1 MKRMT
6 CAAALTTALTTAF
19 TAAFLATM
27 AGGAA
32 SAADMSSQPYYTAP
46 GPLSSYSWT
55 GPYLG
60 ANLGYQWGS
69 VSNNSTSPSGAAGG
83 VQGGYLWQSGR
94 FVFGGEGDL
103 QFSNANDMFS
113 PWKFSNPW
121 FGTVRGRAG
130 VAINNFLLYGTAG
143 FAFGELTGETVG
155 LTTESHASVGWT
167 AGAGVEVGLAGNWSA
182 KAEYL
187 YIDLASSN
195 FTLTGTNNGYSTSL
209 LRLGVNYH
217 F

>member
-1 MKRMT
+1 
-6 CAAALTTALTTAF
+6 
-19 TAAFLATM
+19 
-27 AGGAA
+27 
-32 SAADMSSQPYYTAP
+32 
-46 GPLSSYSWT
+46 
-55 GPYLG
+55 
-60 ANLGYQWGS
+60 
-69 VSNNSTSPSGAAGG
+69 
-83 VQGGYLWQSGR
+83 
-94 FVFGGEGDL
+94 
-103 QFSNANDMFS
+103 MFA

-130 VAINNFLLYGTAG
+130 VAVSNFLIYGTAG

-167 AGAGVEVGLAGNWSA
+167 AGAGVEMGLAGNWSA

-187 YIDLASSN
+187 YMDLASSSFN
-195 FTLTGTNNGYSTSL
+195 LTGTNNGYSASL

>member
-1 MKRMT
+1 MEVSMKRMAY
-6 CAAALTTALTTAF
+6 AAAF
-19 TAAFLATM
+19 M
-27 AGGAA
+27 AMTGMAMTGAA
-32 SAADMSSQPYYTAP
+32 SAADLPQPYYTAP
-46 GPLSSYSWT
+46 APLSAYSWT

-60 ANLGYQWGS
+60 GNLGYQWGS
-69 VSNNSTSPSGAAGG
+69 VSSNPTKPSGVAGG
-83 VQGGYLWQSGR
+83 VQGGYLWQTGR

-103 QFSNANDMFS
+103 QLSNADDMFA

-130 VAINNFLLYGTAG
+130 VAVSNFLIYGTAG

-167 AGAGVEVGLAGNWSA
+167 AGAGVEMGLAGNWSA

-187 YIDLASSN
+187 YMDLASSSFN
-195 FTLTGTNNGYSTSL
+195 LTGTNNGYSASL